1 MAVGFDTL
9 AQGLHWGPQ
18 VVVIASPTHWHVQQA
33 LEAAGRGCHLLIEKP
48 LSHCPEGIDA
58 LQAQVE
64 QRHLITLVGCN
75 MRFHPGPA
83 TVKQLLEQK
92 AIGHVLAARIQSGS
106 YLPRWRPW
114 QDYRTSYSASPEY
127 GGAILD
133 CIHEIDLTLW
143 YFGPAQVVGASRLPA
158 TTLGLEADGL
168 AEIVLLHE
176 SGMLSSVHLNFVQRD
191 YRRAC
196 QIIGSEG
203 TIYWDFQARRVDVFG
218 PDGELARSIPEP
230 AGWQVNQMYVDEL
243 THFLQAVERGT
254 PTINPI
260 SGGWAALQIALAA
273 KEAKHP

>member
-1 MAVGFDTL
+1 
-9 AQGLHWGPQ
+9 
-18 VVVIASPTHWHVQQA
+18 
-33 LEAAGRGCHLLIEKP
+33 
-48 LSHCPEGIDA
+48 
-58 LQAQVE
+58 
-64 QRHLITLVGCN
+64 
-75 MRFHPGPA
+75 
-83 TVKQLLEQK
+83 
-92 AIGHVLAARIQSGS
+92 
-106 YLPRWRPW
+106 
-114 QDYRTSYSASPEY
+114 
-127 GGAILD
+127 
-133 CIHEIDLTLW
+133 
-143 YFGPAQVVGASRLPA
+143 
-158 TTLGLEADGL
+158 
-168 AEIVLLHE
+168 
-176 SGMLSSVHLNFVQRD
+176 VHLNFVQRD